1 MAEKQMTIDDYLN
14 NNQVTVM
21 ETMTPESKADVI
33 QPELVDYNTL
43 KKEELIAIIKQKD
56 DSIEST
62 IHALDKAK
70 EDHSIEI
77 KNMTEFYKKQINEL
91 SNLIAYY
98 ERKLKLI
105 KDIIT
110 IETGGEK

>member
-21 ETMTPESKADVI
+21 ETMTPNPEADVI
-33 QPELVDYNTL
+33 IPELVDYNAL
-43 KKEELIAIIKQKD
+43 KKEELINIIKQKD
-56 DSIEST
+56 DAIDSSIR
-62 IHALDKAK
+62 ALDKAK

-77 KNMTEFYKKQINEL
+77 KNMTEFYKKQISEL

-110 IETGGEK
+110 IETGGER